1 MTRSA
6 AGMNPVRPALV
17 RYVYF
22 DVVDFSKGRS
32 IEAQTE
38 ILISLNQIVSQSVAS
53 IVTLSDQTLFLP
65 TGDGVCVCLVNLI
78 HPLDLDVRIA
88 LEVLEQLYSLRQ
100 STVDLT
106 RKYEV
111 RVGLNENQDN
121 LILDVRGSA
130 NVVGLGINM
139 AQRIMSVAGPSRL
152 MLGHS
157 VFERLSQREAYRSWI
172 QPASAIVKHGHSLLC
187 YEFFNPALPCFSGRA
202 LRSSKPASSVS
213 NKRDPGSD
221 LLTLPMDAKA
231 PQRLAS
237 RREQPPSPSFRVQ

>member
-1 MTRSA
+1 
-6 AGMNPVRPALV
+6 MNPVRPALV

-22 DVVDFSKGRS
+22 DVVEFSKARS

-38 ILISLNQIVSQSVAS
+38 ILISLNQIVSQSVAG
-53 IVTLSDQTLFLP
+53 IVALSDQTLFLP

-78 HPLDLDVRIA
+78 HPLDLDIRIA
-88 LEVLEQLYSLRQ
+88 LDVLDQLHALRQ
-100 STVDLT
+100 SSIDLT

-172 QPASAIVKHGHSLLC
+172 RPVPAIVKHGHRLLC
-187 YEFFNPALPCFSGRA
+187 YEFLNPALPCFSGRP
-202 LRSSKPASSVS
+202 LRSSKPGSSS
-213 NKRDPGSD
+213 SEARDPGSG
-221 LLTLPMDAKA
+221 LLALPMDAKA
-231 PQRLAS
+231 QQRRPS
-237 RREQPPSPSFRVQ
+237 RTAQPASPSFRVQ

>member
-38 ILISLNQIVSQSVAS
+38 ILISLNQVVSQSVAS
-53 IVTLSDQTLFLP
+53 IVTLSDQTIFLP

-78 HPLDLDVRIA
+78 HPLDLDIRIA
-88 LEVLEQLYSLRQ
+88 LDVLDQLYALRQ
-100 STVDLT
+100 ATVELS

-172 QPASAIVKHGHSLLC
+172 RSAPAIAKHGQRLLC

-202 LRSSKPASSVS
+202 LRSSKPGPSASER
-213 NKRDPGSD
+213 RDTGSG

-231 PQRLAS
+231 PQRRAS
-237 RREQPPSPSFRVQ
+237 RRAQPPSPSFRVQ

>member
-1 MTRSA
+1 
-6 AGMNPVRPALV
+6 MNPVRPALV

-38 ILISLNQIVSQSVAS
+38 ILISLNQTISQSVAS
-53 IVTLSDQTLFLP
+53 IVDLSDQTIFLP

-78 HPLDLDVRIA
+78 HPLDLDFRIA
-88 LEVLEQLYSLRQ
+88 LETLNRLCMLKR

-106 RKYEV
+106 RKYDV

-139 AQRIMSVAGPSRL
+139 AQRIMSVAAPARL

-172 QPASAIVKHGHSLLC
+172 RPAPAIVKHGQRLLC
-187 YEFFNPALPCFSGRA
+187 YEFFNPALPCFSDRP
-202 LRSSKPASSVS
+202 LRSSRGISPSSTSSNVDGSNVS
-213 NKRDPGSD
+213 LPLDLARRKRG
-221 LLTLPMDAKA
+221 A
-231 PQRLAS
+231 PQSPLS
-237 RREQPPSPSFRVQ
+237 PPSFRVQ

>member
-1 MTRSA
+1 
-6 AGMNPVRPALV
+6 MNPVRPALV

-38 ILISLNQIVSQSVAS
+38 ILISLNQIVSHSVAA
-53 IVTLSDQTLFLP
+53 IVTVSDQTIFLP

-78 HPLDLDVRIA
+78 HPLDLDIRIA
-88 LEVLEQLYSLRQ
+88 LDVLEQLYALRQ
-100 STVDLT
+100 ATIDLS

-121 LILDVRGSA
+121 LIVDVRGSA

-172 QPASAIVKHGHSLLC
+172 RSSPAIVKHGQRLLC

-202 LRSSKPASSVS
+202 LRSSKPGPSTSEG
-213 NKRDPGSD
+213 RDRGSG
-221 LLTLPMDAKA
+221 LLSLPMDAKA
-231 PQRLAS
+231 PQRAS
-237 RREQPPSPSFRVQ
+237 RRAQPPSPSFRVQ

>member
-1 MTRSA
+1 
-6 AGMNPVRPALV
+6 MNPVRPALV

-88 LEVLEQLYSLRQ
+88 LDVLEQLYSLRQ

-111 RVGLNENQDN
+111 RVGLNENKDQIVLVFIQTN
-121 LILDVRGSA
+121 A
-130 NVVGLGINM
+130 NFIFAGEVNCGL
-139 AQRIMSVAGPSRL
+139 
-152 MLGHS
+152 
-157 VFERLSQREAYRSWI
+157 
-172 QPASAIVKHGHSLLC
+172 
-187 YEFFNPALPCFSGRA
+187 
-202 LRSSKPASSVS
+202 
-213 NKRDPGSD
+213 
-221 LLTLPMDAKA
+221 
-231 PQRLAS
+231 PQ
-237 RREQPPSPSFRVQ
+237 